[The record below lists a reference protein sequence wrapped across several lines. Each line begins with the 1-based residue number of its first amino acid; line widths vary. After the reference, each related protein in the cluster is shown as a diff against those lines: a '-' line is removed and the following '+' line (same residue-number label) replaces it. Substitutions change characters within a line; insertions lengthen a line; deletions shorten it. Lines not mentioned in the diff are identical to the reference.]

1 MYGLNK
7 KKSRTIKIIKQ
18 KEIKE
23 EKRNKQGSFL
33 SKQFCLLPSSL
44 FLLFF
49 NLPDVDVSSTVTN
62 SRADSKTKKNLG

>member
-1 MYGLNK
+1 MDSK

-49 NLPDVDVSSTVTN
+49 FNLPDVDVSSTVTN